1 MTKQNGF
8 PTDITFIYPLHFS
21 CTLCTYHRYIKNEK
35 TSYLGGVCTIT
46 ANWKS
51 DSDAWLV
58 MLYPHNDFLSMSGH
72 SDVHTF
78 QCYQYSIA
86 RYVFDSGACCMIN
99 AWWVNEIRTRNK
111 VLPLLYIY
119 RMCLLTGKPRVPT
132 NTKQW
137 VRLQEAQPLAQPLVI
152 WARSASQLWSGN
164 NSSKPSSL
172 PWHFSV
178 WLVTVYWL
186 CSHQFTKPSQLLF
199 NFPPLHV
206 LLQPVQGT

>member
-1 MTKQNGF
+1 MHNHCQLKEWQWCLASNVISTQWFLINVRSFRCTHF
-8 PTDITFIYPLHFS
+8 PMLSVFHCQICVWFGCMLHDQRLVS
-21 CTLCTYHRYIKNEK
+21 EWNKNQEQG
-35 TSYLGGVCTIT
+35 TPSPIC
-46 ANWKS
+46 
-51 DSDAWLV
+51 
-58 MLYPHNDFLSMSGH
+58 
-72 SDVHTF
+72 
-78 QCYQYSIA
+78 
-86 RYVFDSGACCMIN
+86 
-99 AWWVNEIRTRNK
+99 
-111 VLPLLYIY
+111 IY

-137 VRLQEAQPLAQPLVI
+137 VRLQETQPLAQPLVI